1 MKPEKVNI
9 IEKLSLFSEYWSPK
23 IVGRL
28 NRQEVKLAKLK
39 GEFVWHKHDKEDE
52 MFLVLKGRLKIE
64 FRHETIELT
73 ENEFLVV
80 PKGVEHKPVAD
91 EEVAVMLFEPE
102 DQKDMYQE
110 VLVNIWKSL
119 DSFRG
124 DSAMSTWIYRVAV
137 NTSLTYTGKAYR
149 HMKLMVNGETQNLN
163 SVLDEENLKEKLEQ
177 ENQLEQLQTEL
188 NRLSVID
195 KALISLML
203 EGLTMKEIADVIGIT
218 EPNVKVKIHRV
229 KAQLKEKLKGENNGN
244 K

>member
-1 MKPEKVNI
+1 MKKEEKFNA
-9 IEKLSLFSEYWSPK
+9 
-23 IVGRL
+23 IVS
-28 NRQEVKLAKLK
+28 
-39 GEFVWHKHDKEDE
+39 
-52 MFLVLKGRLKIE
+52 
-64 FRHETIELT
+64 
-73 ENEFLVV
+73 ENE
-80 PKGVEHKPVAD
+80 ERIRRICRYYNSNT
-91 EEVAVMLFEPE
+91 E

-124 DSAMSTWIYRVAV
+124 DSAVSTWIYRVAV

-149 HMKLMVNGETQNLN
+149 HMKLMVNSDTQNLN
-163 SVLDEENLKEKLEQ
+163 SMLDDENLKEKLDQ
-177 ENQLEQLQTEL
+177 ENQLDKLQTEL
-188 NRLSVID
+188 NQLSVID

-229 KAQLKEKLKGENNGN
+229 KTQLKEKLKGNHNGN